1 MAEKDFQLL
10 TKKGYDFF
18 EVSSAF
24 QKAVRRNSEEEACY
38 WATELYNSGYD
49 KYIWKRILIITS
61 EDVGIAEP
69 HLPATI
75 KALHDS
81 YFWLKQEKTGDQI
94 RLQLFHAI
102 VLLCRAKKS
111 RLIDWTKNYFHHKHE
126 THNLEIPDYALDVH
140 TRRGKM
146 KGRSIQYFHDESSKV
161 EPFCPVEMELERKEW
176 HEKFFQ
182 LTEEEREAKKTCK
195 TINGFVRQPSNQR
208 SIDKPD
214 DGVQRLF

>member
-1 MAEKDFQLL
+1 
-10 TKKGYDFF
+10 
-18 EVSSAF
+18 
-24 QKAVRRNSEEEACY
+24 
-38 WATELYNSGYD
+38 
-49 KYIWKRILIITS
+49 
-61 EDVGIAEP
+61 
-69 HLPATI
+69 
-75 KALHDS
+75 
-81 YFWLKQEKTGDQI
+81 
-94 RLQLFHAI
+94 
-102 VLLCRAKKS
+102 
-111 RLIDWTKNYFHHKHE
+111 
-126 THNLEIPDYALDVH
+126 
-140 TRRGKM
+140 M